1 MRRLITLTVNGE
13 EQRLEV
19 KPNAVLL
26 DVLREDLGLKGTKEG
41 CGVGACGA
49 CTVLLNGR
57 ALSSCLVLAVEADG
71 QAVTTIEGV
80 STNGHLTPLQQ
91 AFVDHGAVQCGFCTP
106 GLILSATALL
116 AATPRPTT
124 DEVRRAIA
132 GNLCRC
138 TGYVKVVDAVR
149 HVAQAAEARAHA

>member
-1 MRRLITLTVNGE
+1 
-13 EQRLEV
+13 
-19 KPNAVLL
+19 
-26 DVLREDLGLKGTKEG
+26 
-41 CGVGACGA
+41 
-49 CTVLLNGR
+49 VLLNGR